1 MHSLCTQNPTVA
13 YTDND
18 SAYGSYKYSKAGKGS
33 RRKIAYSRGSNMHVG
48 EDGQSINPPRI
59 KKKIRPFSAPRHQG
73 LRSAG
78 LKNRV
83 NQGGDGMRPGT
94 QDGQYG

>member
-1 MHSLCTQNPTVA
+1 
-13 YTDND
+13 
-18 SAYGSYKYSKAGKGS
+18 
-33 RRKIAYSRGSNMHVG
+33 MHVG
-48 EDGQSINPPRI
+48 DEGINPPRI

-83 NQGGDGMRPGT
+83 QAANDMRPGT
-94 QDGQYG
+94 QGEYYGELNNLPAPQ

>member
-1 MHSLCTQNPTVA
+1 
-13 YTDND
+13 
-18 SAYGSYKYSKAGKGS
+18 
-33 RRKIAYSRGSNMHVG
+33 MHVG

-94 QDGQYG
+94 QDGQYGQYGDFNNQPGPHQMETVNEQNQQYFEEDQDE

>member
-1 MHSLCTQNPTVA
+1 MA
-13 YTDND
+13 YTDNE
-18 SAYGSYKYSKAGKGS
+18 SAYGSYKASRAGKGS
-33 RRKIAYSRGSNMHVG
+33 RRKIAYSRGSGMYVG
-48 EDGQSINPPRI
+48 EDGQSMNPPRI

-83 NQGGDGMRPGT
+83 H
-94 QDGQYG
+94 